1 MIGILPNPIESMG
14 LLSHVRTCVVC
25 VRRPVCPVC
34 DVASGRF
41 SQIDYCITME
51 VSEQLNHLFTIIH
64 ETHAV
69 CVSI

>member
-14 LLSHVRTCVVC
+14 LLSHVRTCG
-25 VRRPVCPVC
+25 VCPVC